1 MCVPIKQLGQVMPPC
16 QLVRAAR
23 CVHAQPS
30 CQPPPSQMQLQF
42 SPLQLQR
49 FLRGCVLATAHALV
63 TPPASVVVVVMV
75 MVVLVVM
82 VMR

>member
-1 MCVPIKQLGQVMPPC
+1 
-16 QLVRAAR
+16 
-23 CVHAQPS
+23 
-30 CQPPPSQMQLQF
+30 MQLQF

-63 TPPASVVVVVMV
+63 TPPASVVVLLMVMVVLVVMVMV